1 MRGTAQPTQMT
12 ASRAMAGGLPRAIG
26 LGLLSGAVIG
36 LLAALL
42 SVPLRRLAGVTDRAV
57 VNGLSVIGG
66 ALLLWLAGGVLYGLA
81 ARRGVRAATW
91 LFAAMAAVALV
102 AVVVFLGPAA
112 DFTTRLPSL
121 AIPLTL
127 IVTLGGAAV
136 FLALDNLRAPLA
148 LATPAAVVLAVVV
161 ASFIYVND
169 TRPAVHYT
177 LSNLSASAVTKSA
190 APAAPAAAG
199 QPTSSGQSGAVPA
212 AATPSAPT
220 PAPTP
225 APPLHFVVSNQSEA
239 AFTVNEKLTRLP
251 APSDAIGKTN
261 AITGDLY
268 LLPGGLAKDPPS
280 AFSVDL
286 RTLTSDAPPRDRY
299 IKQNTLDTNQFPF
312 ATFTIASVDGWP
324 TAYKEGDRVK
334 LSVTG
339 AFNVHG
345 VEKPLTWTGEAQMAG
360 GKLEAVASA
369 DFDMHDFNITPPSV
383 PVVQSVDS
391 HVHLDIHL
399 LADQQGS

>member
-1 MRGTAQPTQMT
+1 MLGTARSTKT
-12 ASRAMAGGLPRAIG
+12 ATPGATKDALPRAIG
-26 LGLLSGAVIG
+26 VGLLSGAVIG

-42 SVPLRRLAGVTDRAV
+42 SVPLRRLAGVTDRALI
-57 VNGLSVIGG
+57 NGLSVIGG
-66 ALLLWLAGGVLYGLA
+66 ALLLWLAGGLFYGLA
-81 ARRGVRAATW
+81 ARRGGRAAAW
-91 LFAAMAAVALV
+91 LVEAMVAV
-102 AVVVFLGPAA
+102 AVVASVLFLGPLA

-127 IVTLGGAAV
+127 IVTLGGAAI

-148 LATPAAVVLAVVV
+148 LAAPGVVV
-161 ASFIYVND
+161 AVVIASLVYFND
-169 TRPAVHYT
+169 TRPKVHFT
-177 LSNLSASAVTKSA
+177 LSNLSASSA
-190 APAAPAAAG
+190 SKGSAPAAPAAA
-199 QPTSSGQSGAVPA
+199 QPTSSGQTGAVPA
-212 AATPSAPT
+212 AATAAAPT
-220 PAPTP
+220 PVPTP
-225 APPLHFVVSNQSEA
+225 AAPLHFVVSNQSEA

-268 LLPGGLAKDPPS
+268 LLPGGIAKDPPS
-280 AFSVDL
+280 SFSVDL

-312 ATFTIASVDGWP
+312 ATFTITGVEGFP

-339 AFNVHG
+339 TFNVHG

-360 GKLEAVASA
+360 DKLEAVAST

-391 HVHLDIHL
+391 HVHLDLHL